1 MKIFSSA
8 KYLLIGNII
17 LCSCVSTTKFERL
30 QSSKERLTKNLV
42 YTENEL
48 GSLREKTYIL
58 INKFD
63 EESHKLNE
71 LNQKVNYLAD
81 AIKLD
86 SLELV
91 KYKLS
96 LQDYEEQL
104 RQCHESNSMLVA
116 NFNNKIS
123 GLHQQYQKKIRLL
136 NNKIRFTKAMQLQ
149 LQQKLLTERQKN
161 AQLSRKANVEIH

>member
-1 MKIFSSA
+1 MKTSHTINFV
-8 KYLLIGNII
+8 LITN
-17 LCSCVSTTKFERL
+17 LFLYSCVSTSKFERL

-63 EESHKLNE
+63 EESQKLKD

-91 KYKLS
+91 KYKTS

-149 LQQKLLTERQKN
+149 LQQKLLIERQKN
-161 AQLSRKANVEIH
+161 TQLSQKANVEMH

>member
-1 MKIFSSA
+1 MITNLFL
-8 KYLLIGNII
+8 Y
-17 LCSCVSTTKFERL
+17 SCVSTSKFERL
-30 QSSKERLTKNLV
+30 QSSKERLSKNLV
-42 YTENEL
+42 YTEGEL
-48 GSLREKTYIL
+48 SSLREKTYIL

-63 EESHKLNE
+63 EESHKLTE

-91 KYKLS
+91 KYKTS

-149 LQQKLLTERQKN
+149 LQQKLLIERQKN
-161 AQLSRKANVEIH
+161 TQLSQKANVEMH